1 MTHQASAK
9 PPHEADH
16 AGWIAALLAQCRGHV
31 IPPEF
36 TTALHARLAR
46 VPFSD
51 LLVGLDNLAAN
62 LDRRLVVQM
71 YSAWIAAC
79 TDPGQPRFAAW
90 FNLATEMVR
99 AGDPAAG
106 MNAYRNA
113 LALKPDFHPAA
124 ANLGLQLE
132 AQGDRAGA
140 LQVWNQA
147 LQSNE
152 ARTTLLNQKA
162 RLLEQSGQF
171 ADAAQA
177 LTASLTTDPAQPD
190 VIQHW
195 LHIRQKMCRWPV
207 MEAPTG
213 LTPADLMQDCGPLAS
228 LALTD
233 DIATQTAIAARWL
246 ERKTTPAPQRLAPE
260 QGYDHSRV
268 RIGYLSSDFG
278 RHAMGYLIAELFER
292 HDRARFAIYGYCI
305 GHEDGSELRN
315 RIVNAF
321 DQFTALS
328 GVPDEQAARMIVAD
342 EIDILVDLNGL
353 TAGARPQILRWRPA
367 PIQATYLGFIGP
379 VPLPELD
386 YLFCDAFV
394 IPPEAAPAYRPAP
407 LAIAGLYQAND
418 RHRVI
423 GTAGSREAIGLPADA
438 FVFCCFANHYK
449 VTAAMFAAWMTI
461 LERVPG
467 AVLWLA
473 EDNQWSTINL
483 RQHAANAGIDPD
495 RLILTARVDPA
506 DYIARMQLA
515 DLFLDTFP
523 YNAGTIASDALRMGL
538 PLVTL
543 CGQSFVARMAA
554 RMLTAI
560 GAPDGITATPAE
572 YIEFAVGVAT
582 DPARYAAYRA
592 RFTQDGWEAAI
603 GDSVGF
609 TAEYEETLIQLMEHQ
624 SASRQHPLG
633 A

>member
-1 MTHQASAK
+1 MTHQPSAK

-46 VPFSD
+46 VPFGD
-51 LLVGLDNLAAN
+51 LLLGLDSLAAN
-62 LDRRLVVQM
+62 PDRRLVVQM

-79 TDPGQPRFAAW
+79 VDSAQPRFAAW
-90 FNLATEMVR
+90 FNLGTEMVR
-99 AGDPAAG
+99 AGDVEAG
-106 MNAYRNA
+106 MNAYHNA

-132 AQGDRAGA
+132 ARGDRAGA
-140 LQVWNQA
+140 LQVWNSA

-195 LHIRQKMCRWPV
+195 LHIRQKMCLWPV
-207 MEAPTG
+207 LTPPTG
-213 LTPADLMQDCGPLAS
+213 LTEADLMQDCGPLAS

-233 DIATQTAIAARWL
+233 DVATQTAIAARWL
-246 ERKTTPAPQRLAPE
+246 ERKTVPAPARLAPAE
-260 QGYDHSRV
+260 GYDHSRV

-292 HDRARFAIYGYCI
+292 HDRARFTIYGYCI

-321 DQFTALS
+321 DQFTTLS
-328 GVPDEQAARMIVAD
+328 GIADEQAARIIAAD

-367 PIQATYLGFIGP
+367 VIQATYLGFIGP

-386 YLFCDAFV
+386 YLFCDDYV
-394 IPPEAAPAYRPAP
+394 IPAEHAAAYRPAP

-423 GTAGSREAIGLPADA
+423 GSAGTREAIGLPEDA

-449 VTAAMFAAWMTI
+449 VTQAMFAAWMTI

-473 EDNQWSTINL
+473 EDNEWSTANL
-483 RQHAANAGIDPD
+483 RQHAAARGIDPE
-495 RLILTARVDPA
+495 RLVITKRVDPA

-543 CGQSFVARMAA
+543 RGDSFVARMAA

-560 GAPDGITATPAE
+560 GATDGITTTIDE
-572 YIEFAVGVAT
+572 YIACAVGLAT
-582 DPARYAAYRA
+582 DRARHTVYRL
-592 RFTQDGWEAAI
+592 RFTQEAWEASI

-609 TAEYEETLIQLMEHQ
+609 TAEYEESLLRLMEH
-624 SASRQHPLG
+624 APKDEPG
-633 A
+633 AG